1 MKQLVISIMNNNLF
15 YTCSLIEYIGRE
27 KKQRRGD
34 VVAALGSNALH
45 RIYKYS
51 DVLHSDPI
59 EHVADQYAGLSRIEE
74 GTFDNVGACQ
84 YTVPT
89 YCDIGK
95 VFCRLVEDVS
105 DEDHLKGI
113 EKAYKSWLSD
123 AISNYNSDL
132 FYQPRDYL
140 KECYLAGEVL

>member
-1 MKQLVISIMNNNLF
+1 MLNDRLF

-27 KKQRRGD
+27 KKQRRSN
-34 VVAALGSNALH
+34 VVTALGTDALR

-59 EHVADQYAGLSRIEE
+59 EHVAEQYASIANLENGNY
-74 GTFDNVGACQ
+74 DNVANCR
-84 YTVPT
+84 YAVPT
-89 YCDIGK
+89 YWDIGK
-95 VFCRLVEDVS
+95 VFYRLVEDVGG
-105 DEDHLKGI
+105 EDHVKGI
-113 EKAYKSWLSD
+113 EMVYRSWLSD

-140 KECYLAGEVL
+140 KECYLAGMIL